1 MTTSAFVLLILI
13 LLIITVSCPW
23 VVVRPHVLI
32 MISATDG
39 PRPWT
44 TLVQQNH
51 ESFCCKNGFDYI
63 MHVHHHPSMVGIQP
77 QWSKVLWLLEG
88 MDSSSTCRYL
98 MWIDDDI
105 LITNFNDF
113 VTPLLHQL
121 KKSKKDVLLVRDAGQ
136 PHQANTGIMILTNST
151 FSREFLKTLWRMR
164 QEPVGN
170 TTLGTCRN
178 QTCLHEQEALNLLLQ
193 RHSHIYDDRVMVILP
208 REGSQNLNTF
218 HRESHFDR
226 KRLTQLVYDADTPS
240 FRWKPG
246 DNTCHCCGM
255 EEGLRM
261 EKIKECQ
268 LGIRY

>member
-1 MTTSAFVLLILI
+1 
-13 LLIITVSCPW
+13 
-23 VVVRPHVLI
+23 
-32 MISATDG
+32 
-39 PRPWT
+39 
-44 TLVQQNH
+44 
-51 ESFCCKNGFDYI
+51 
-63 MHVHHHPSMVGIQP
+63 MVGVEP

-88 MDSSSTCRYL
+88 MDSSTCNYL

-121 KKSKKDVLLVRDAGQ
+121 RDSKKDVLLVRDAGQ
-136 PHQANTGIMILTNST
+136 PDQANTGIMIFTNSI
-151 FSREFLKTLWRMR
+151 FSREFLKTLWRLR

-178 QTCLHEQEALNLLLQ
+178 QTCLHEQEALNMLLQ
-193 RHSHIYDDRVMVILP
+193 RHRDVYDDRVMVILP
-208 REGSQNLNTF
+208 REGAQNLNTF
-218 HRESHFDR
+218 HRESHYDR
-226 KRLTQLVYDADTPS
+226 RRHIHLVYDADTPS

-261 EKIKECQ
+261 EKIKECH